1 MRAEPFQI
9 QNFIN
14 GEFVEPISGRYL
26 DNVEPATG
34 KPYSQVA
41 DSDAH
46 DVDLAVA
53 AAEKAFSDWSKKT
66 AAERS
71 DFLLRIAGLVERDLE
86 KFARA
91 ESIDTGKPIALA
103 RSLDIPRAVANFR
116 FFATAI
122 LHTESE
128 AHITD
133 NIAFNYTLRQPRG
146 IAGLISP
153 WNLPLYLLSW
163 KIAPAIAVGNTA
175 IAKPS
180 ELTPMTA
187 YMLCEVAREV
197 GLPNGVLNVVHG
209 TGPNVGSA
217 ITAHPKINTISFT
230 GGTATGRKVA
240 EACAPLF
247 KKVSLE
253 LGGKNPNIIFAD
265 ADLDAA
271 IAGSVRSSFANQGQ
285 VCLCGSRLFVE
296 RSAYKNFVERF
307 IDKASQ
313 LCLGDPLDEKTE
325 QGAIVNKTQLEKVK
339 FYVDLAQKEGG
350 KIALGGSAPQAPNE
364 RCREG
369 YFFQPT
375 VITGLSVSCRT
386 NREEIFGPVITITP
400 FDSEEEVI
408 DHANDVEYGLS
419 SSVWTQNLSR
429 AHRVAER
436 INTGTVWVNC
446 WLVRDLRVPFGGMKQ
461 SGVGREGG
469 EEALALLHR
478 AKKCLHREVRYLSY
492 ENRAEVE
499 DLIARLRGYL
509 WHTSSLEGFRQIHA
523 QNAIKVN
530 RGDLPKAYSQ
540 SQYSNCL
547 EEGGISLFDLITH
560 RDRDLIGEDLLLLDK
575 WPGVMFRHTP
585 TVFLGMELSSIAS
598 NLLFYPE
605 LKRRRGLGGIIPRI
619 EVCHV
624 GDISLDLVKKI
635 GLWVE
640 AKPTDILF
648 YRDVDDAIGALA
660 PKETQ

>member
-1 MRAEPFQI
+1 VHPEQI
-9 QNFIN
+9 KIRNFIN

-26 DNVEPATG
+26 DNIEPATG

-41 DSDAH
+41 DSDPH

-53 AAEKAFSDWSKKT
+53 AAEKAFRDWSKRP
-66 AAERS
+66 AAELS
-71 DFLLRIAGLVERDLE
+71 TILLRIADLIDRDLE

-91 ESIDTGKPIALA
+91 ESIDTGKPISLA
-103 RSLDIPRAVANFR
+103 RTLDIPRAIANFR

-128 AHITD
+128 AHMTD
-133 NIAFNYTLRQPRG
+133 NLAFNYTLRQPRG

-187 YMLCEVAREV
+187 YMLCEIVREA
-197 GLPNGVLNVVHG
+197 GLPNGVLNIVHG
-209 TGPNVGSA
+209 TGPNVGAA

-271 IAGSVRSSFANQGQ
+271 ITGSVRSSFANQGQ
-285 VCLCGSRLFVE
+285 VCLCCSRVFVE
-296 RSAYKNFVERF
+296 HSAYKDFVDRF
-307 IDKASQ
+307 IEKTAQ

-325 QGAIVNKTQLEKVK
+325 QGAIVNKAQLDKIK

-350 KIALGGSAPQAPNE
+350 KIALGGSSPQSPNE

-375 VITGLSVSCRT
+375 VITGLPVSCRT
-386 NREEIFGPVITITP
+386 NREEIFGPVVTITP

-408 DHANDVEYGLS
+408 NYANDCDYGLA
-419 SSVWTQNLSR
+419 SSVWTQNVSR

-469 EEALALLHR
+469 EEALR
-478 AKKCLHREVRYLSY
+478 FFTEPKNVCIAK
-492 ENRAEVE
+492 
-499 DLIARLRGYL
+499 
-509 WHTSSLEGFRQIHA
+509 
-523 QNAIKVN
+523 
-530 RGDLPKAYSQ
+530 
-540 SQYSNCL
+540 
-547 EEGGISLFDLITH
+547 
-560 RDRDLIGEDLLLLDK
+560 
-575 WPGVMFRHTP
+575 
-585 TVFLGMELSSIAS
+585 
-598 NLLFYPE
+598 
-605 LKRRRGLGGIIPRI
+605 
-619 EVCHV
+619 
-624 GDISLDLVKKI
+624 
-635 GLWVE
+635 
-640 AKPTDILF
+640 
-648 YRDVDDAIGALA
+648 
-660 PKETQ
+660 

>member
-1 MRAEPFQI
+1 MHAQQIKI

-14 GEFVEPISGRYL
+14 GEFVEPVGRRYL
-26 DNVEPATG
+26 DNIEPATG
-34 KPYSQVA
+34 RPYSQVA

-46 DVDLAVA
+46 DIDLAVA
-53 AAEKAFSDWSKKT
+53 AAKKAFGEWSKQP

-71 DFLLRIAGLVERDLE
+71 KFLLRIADLIERDLE

-91 ESIDTGKPIALA
+91 ESIDTGKPISLA
-103 RSLDIPRAVANFR
+103 RSLDIPRSIANFR

-128 AHITD
+128 AHMTD
-133 NIAFNYTLRQPRG
+133 SVAFNYTLRQPRG

-187 YMLCEVAREV
+187 FMLCEVCREA
-197 GLPNGVLNVVHG
+197 GLPDGVLNVVHG
-209 TGPNVGSA
+209 TGPNVGSV

-230 GGTATGRKVA
+230 GGTVTGRKVA

-285 VCLCGSRLFVE
+285 VCLCGSRVFVE
-296 RSAYKNFVERF
+296 RSAYKDFVERF
-307 IDKASQ
+307 IERTAQ
-313 LCLGDPLDEKTE
+313 LCLGDPLEEKTE
-325 QGAIVNKTQLEKVK
+325 QGAIVNKAQLDKVK
-339 FYVDLAQKEGG
+339 FYIDLAQKEGG
-350 KIALGGSAPQAPNE
+350 KIALGGSAPTPPND

-369 YFFQPT
+369 YFFPPT
-375 VITGLSVSCRT
+375 VITGLPVSCRT
-386 NREEIFGPVITITP
+386 NREEIFGPVVTITP
-400 FDSEEEVI
+400 FDREEEVI
-408 DHANDVEYGLS
+408 NHANDVEYGLS

-469 EEALALLHR
+469 DEALR
-478 AKKCLHREVRYLSY
+478 FFTESKNVCIAK
-492 ENRAEVE
+492 
-499 DLIARLRGYL
+499 
-509 WHTSSLEGFRQIHA
+509 
-523 QNAIKVN
+523 
-530 RGDLPKAYSQ
+530 
-540 SQYSNCL
+540 
-547 EEGGISLFDLITH
+547 
-560 RDRDLIGEDLLLLDK
+560 
-575 WPGVMFRHTP
+575 
-585 TVFLGMELSSIAS
+585 
-598 NLLFYPE
+598 
-605 LKRRRGLGGIIPRI
+605 
-619 EVCHV
+619 
-624 GDISLDLVKKI
+624 
-635 GLWVE
+635 
-640 AKPTDILF
+640 
-648 YRDVDDAIGALA
+648 
-660 PKETQ
+660 

>member
-1 MRAEPFQI
+1 VRTEPPQI
-9 QNFIN
+9 RNFIA
-14 GEFVEPISGRYL
+14 GEFVEPIGGKYL
-26 DNVEPATG
+26 DNIEPATG
-34 KPYSQVA
+34 KPYSKVA
-41 DSDAH
+41 DSGKE

-53 AAEKAFSDWSKKT
+53 AAEKAFADWSKKPAT
-66 AAERS
+66 ERS
-71 DFLLRIAGLVERDLE
+71 PILLRIADLIERDLE

-91 ESIDTGKPIALA
+91 ESIDTGKPLSLA

-133 NIAFNYTLRQPRG
+133 GVAFNYTLRQPRG

-187 YMLCEVAREV
+187 SLLCEIANEA
-197 GLPNGVLNVVHG
+197 GLPNGVLNVVQG
-209 TGPNVGSA
+209 TGPNVGAA
-217 ITAHPKINTISFT
+217 ITAHPKIGTISFT
-230 GGTATGRKVA
+230 GGTVTGKKVA

-285 VCLCGSRLFVE
+285 VCLCGSRVFVE
-296 RSAYKNFVERF
+296 RPVYKDFVERF
-307 IDKASQ
+307 IDKASHLKQ
-313 LCLGDPLDEKTE
+313 GDPLDEKTE
-325 QGAIVNKTQLEKVK
+325 QGAIVNKTQLDKVK

-350 KIALGGSAPQAPNE
+350 KIAMGGKAPDAPNE
-364 RCREG
+364 RCRDG
-369 YFFQPT
+369 YFFPPT
-375 VITGLSVSCRT
+375 VITGLPVACRT

-400 FDSEEEVI
+400 FDNEEEVI
-408 DHANDVEYGLS
+408 GYANDTDYGLA
-419 SSVWTQNLSR
+419 SSVWTQNLNR

-436 INTGTVWVNC
+436 ISTGTVWVNC

-469 EEALALLHR
+469 TEALHFFTE
-478 AKKCLHREVRYLSY
+478 AKNVC
-492 ENRAEVE
+492 
-499 DLIARLRGYL
+499 IAR
-509 WHTSSLEGFRQIHA
+509 
-523 QNAIKVN
+523 
-530 RGDLPKAYSQ
+530 
-540 SQYSNCL
+540 
-547 EEGGISLFDLITH
+547 
-560 RDRDLIGEDLLLLDK
+560 
-575 WPGVMFRHTP
+575 
-585 TVFLGMELSSIAS
+585 
-598 NLLFYPE
+598 
-605 LKRRRGLGGIIPRI
+605 
-619 EVCHV
+619 
-624 GDISLDLVKKI
+624 
-635 GLWVE
+635 
-640 AKPTDILF
+640 
-648 YRDVDDAIGALA
+648 
-660 PKETQ
+660 

>member
-1 MRAEPFQI
+1 VQTELPRI
-9 QNFIN
+9 RNFIN
-14 GEFVEPISGRYL
+14 GELIEPIEGRYL
-26 DNVEPATG
+26 DNIEPATG
-34 KPYSQVA
+34 KRYSQVA
-41 DSDAH
+41 DSDGG
-46 DVDLAVA
+46 DVNLAVA
-53 AAEKAFSDWSKKT
+53 AAGKAFPDWSTKP

-71 DFLLRIAGLVERDLE
+71 RLLLRIADLIERDLE

-91 ESIDTGKPIALA
+91 ESIDTGKPISLA

-122 LHTESE
+122 LHSESE

-133 NIAFNYTLRQPRG
+133 NVAFNYTLRQPRG

-187 YMLCEVAREV
+187 YMLCEIAHEA
-197 GLPNGVLNVVHG
+197 GLPNGVLNIVHG

-230 GGTATGRKVA
+230 GGTVTGRKVA

-285 VCLCGSRLFVE
+285 VCLCGSRVFVE
-296 RSAYKNFVERF
+296 RSAYKGFVERF
-307 IDKASQ
+307 IEEASR
-313 LCLGDPLDEKTE
+313 LKMGDPLDEDTE
-325 QGAIVNKTQLEKVK
+325 QGAIVNKAQLEKIR

-400 FDSEEEVI
+400 FDTEEEVI
-408 DHANDVEYGLS
+408 NHANDVEYGLS

-469 EEALALLHR
+469 EEALR
-478 AKKCLHREVRYLSY
+478 FFTEPKNVCIAK
-492 ENRAEVE
+492 
-499 DLIARLRGYL
+499 
-509 WHTSSLEGFRQIHA
+509 
-523 QNAIKVN
+523 
-530 RGDLPKAYSQ
+530 
-540 SQYSNCL
+540 
-547 EEGGISLFDLITH
+547 
-560 RDRDLIGEDLLLLDK
+560 
-575 WPGVMFRHTP
+575 
-585 TVFLGMELSSIAS
+585 
-598 NLLFYPE
+598 
-605 LKRRRGLGGIIPRI
+605 
-619 EVCHV
+619 
-624 GDISLDLVKKI
+624 
-635 GLWVE
+635 
-640 AKPTDILF
+640 
-648 YRDVDDAIGALA
+648 
-660 PKETQ
+660 